1 MNPLAIIG
9 AFIITLSFLAYGI
22 GTISLVRFRIVGRIV
37 LFFLS
42 MGVFFDLLAIT
53 LMTLGAN
60 GSPYTMH
67 GFIGATAFIVMLVNT
82 VWCWNVF
89 TKRGLDSKAGKK
101 HILYTKAAYLVW
113 VIAYFMGSIMII
125 WR

>member
-22 GTISLVRFRIVGRIV
+22 GSISLVRFRIIGRIV
-37 LFFLS
+37 LTFLS
-42 MGVFFDLLAIT
+42 MGIVFDLLAIT
-53 LMTLGAN
+53 LMALGSN

-67 GFIGATAFIVMLVNT
+67 GFVGATAFLVMFVNT

-89 TKRGLDSKAGKK
+89 TKRGLDSKARKN
-101 HILYTKAAYLVW
+101 HIVYTKAAYLIW
-113 VIAYFMGSIMII
+113 VIAYFAGSVIII